1 MVGMGSSP
9 NGDLINGLLQ
19 GMAAMNGMDGTDD
32 KELILQIDGQTF
44 ARLMLPKL
52 SREYKRNGVNLQ
64 EV

>member
-19 GMAAMNGMDGTDD
+19 GMAAMNGMDATDD